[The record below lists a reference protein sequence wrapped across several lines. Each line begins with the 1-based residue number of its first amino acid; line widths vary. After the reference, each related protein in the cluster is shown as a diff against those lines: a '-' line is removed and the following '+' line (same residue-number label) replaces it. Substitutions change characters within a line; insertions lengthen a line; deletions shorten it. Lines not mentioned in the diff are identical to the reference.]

1 MAKDHGKEL
10 RLDRKIFDCITFFEE
25 NRHADLRFN
34 ILNNYVDYFVICEG
48 LFDHKGKKKKINFNI
63 NNYPKFKK
71 KIIHIICT
79 EFPKKLNPW
88 EKQAY
93 QRDYIL
99 KKLEIAKD
107 NDLILFSD
115 PDEIPN
121 PEKLKNLILRK
132 KYVIFLQNLYYYK
145 INLQDF
151 NLGNNWEGTRG
162 CLKKNL
168 YSINYMRQ
176 KVLKK
181 NLKYK
186 FWRLDKERNIQII
199 NEGGWHFSYL
209 LTPNEIQKKIKTFAH
224 TEYDKKRFTDLNI
237 IKNKIK
243 KKLDLFNRNIF
254 FKKRDLD
261 QTFPKY
267 ILKNKKKFI
276 KWIL

>member
-1 MAKDHGKEL
+1 LASNHGKEL
-10 RLDRKIFDCITFFEE
+10 KSDMKIFDCITFFEE

-34 ILNNYVDYFVICEG
+34 ILNDYVDYFVICEG

-63 NNYPKFKK
+63 NNYPKFKN
-71 KIIHIICT
+71 KIIHIICPK
-79 EFPKKLNPW
+79 FPKKISPW
-88 EKQAY
+88 ERQAY

-99 KKLEIAKD
+99 KKIEIAKD

-121 PEKLKNLILRK
+121 PKKIKTLILKK

-145 INLQDF
+145 INLQDI

-186 FWRLDKERNIQII
+186 FWRIDKEKNIQII
-199 NEGGWHFSYL
+199 NDGGWHFSYL
-209 LTPNEIQKKIKTFAH
+209 LTPCEIQRKIKSFAH
-224 TEYDKKRFTDLNI
+224 TEYNKNKYTNLKI

-254 FKKRDLD
+254 FKKKKLD
-261 QTFPKY
+261 ETFPEY
-267 ILKNKKKFI
+267 ILKNKKI
-276 KWIL
+276 YYKWIV